1 MNRRTFTEW
10 LEDARDDWREYAEVA
25 FALGM
30 IAFAAFLGTAGALWV
45 FAP

>member
-1 MNRRTFTEW
+1 MNRRTFMEW

-30 IAFAAFLGTAGALWV
+30 ISVASFIGASAAHWV
-45 FAP
+45 FG